1 MFFSE
6 ITTQSTTNNFM
17 CDASICRKKYRPPT
31 QIKRAS
37 LRVPPTQRYA
47 RRHVFLP
54 HK

>member
-17 CDASICRKKYRPPT
+17 CDASICPKKYWPPT

-37 LRVPPTQRYA
+37 SRVPPPQRYA